1 MAMKIVRTTNPPSQM
16 LVDISAP
23 GAFVFA
29 ESKADSPS
37 NLPT

>member
-23 GAFVFA
+23 VFA
-29 ESKADSPS
+29 EFTADSPS
-37 NLPT
+37 NLPTKIT